1 MKLSEAIGTIPISA
15 LKGAILSYSDGQD
28 GDDIAVFTEMGY
40 LGDITLDLNN
50 MILIVDL
57 IDFNDHK
64 SRSGLNMNDILSSDK
79 YKIHLNGSSLDFTAC
94 DKDDLI

>member
-1 MKLSEAIGTIPISA
+1 MKLAEAIGTIPIAA
-15 LKGAILSYSDGQD
+15 LIGAILSYGEDGEYS
-28 GDDIAVFTEMGY
+28 EMGY

-64 SRSGLNMNDILSSDK
+64 SRSGLNMNDILTSDK
-79 YKIHLNGSSLDFTAC
+79 YKIHLNGASLDFTAC
-94 DKDDLI
+94 DKEDFV